1 MWYQPTV
8 GISNIK
14 HIVVITDSLH
24 AAKRIFESSLHPY
37 QIHSAAISQELR
49 ELFRKDNNNYIEFW
63 DCPSNQNWLPYS
75 LVDKDTKSFDLSP
88 IFPCKL
94 SWDFCKKCN
103 CDSIIS
109 QWKISFQVSDLK
121 GRNFLELLDDNSNP
135 LELSV
140 SKGDP
145 WLQYFG
151 HSNSLCTRA
160 TRAIVNHAPISK
172 Y

>member
-8 GISNIK
+8 GIPNIK

-24 AAKRIFESSLHPY
+24 AAKRIFESSLHLY

-75 LVDKDTKSFDLSP
+75 LVDKDTKSFNLFP

-94 SWDFCKKCN
+94 SW
-103 CDSIIS
+103 
-109 QWKISFQVSDLK
+109 
-121 GRNFLELLDDNSNP
+121 GFL
-135 LELSV
+135 
-140 SKGDP
+140 
-145 WLQYFG
+145 
-151 HSNSLCTRA
+151 
-160 TRAIVNHAPISK
+160 
-172 Y
+172 